1 MSNLAASDESEIA
14 RLRAENQAL
23 KSENAVLRG
32 EAGEGVTLDGLAAT
46 MRDFIARTDHSLHH
60 HTVDEISDEVQ
71 ALKEAEETMSPD
83 QITQAREMFDRY
95 DADGSGAINTDELG
109 MLMLALGETVP
120 QGKLNDMLMEVDDNN
135 NGVIDFPEFLQLM
148 AILSGEAGETTSIK
162 KVKLGAVSYYGR
174 SALIRWIKHDDSAIN
189 GDVTG
194 ELVHPIRR
202 LARGVSLDKR
212 LELFFYFS
220 IVVAGT
226 VSGLQTYSQFSDSLL
241 LTAIEWCTLIIFA
254 FEMLLKLAAESS
266 GKMHFFMTDT
276 WNVSV
281 HGLRLQTLI

>member
-1 MSNLAASDESEIA
+1 MSDLAASDEVA
-14 RLRAENQAL
+14 RLRAENEAL
-23 KSENAVLRG
+23 KSEIAVLRG

-71 ALKEAEETMSPD
+71 ALKEAEATMSPD

-95 DADGSGAINTDELG
+95 DVDGSGAINTDELG

-120 QGKLNDMLMEVDDNN
+120 QEKLNAMVMEVDDNN
-135 NGVIDFPEFLQLM
+135 NGVIDFSEFLQLL

-202 LARGVSLDKR
+202 FARGVSLDKR
-212 LELFFYFS
+212 LETFFYFS

-226 VSGLQTYSQFSDSLL
+226 VSGLQTYAQFSNNPF

-254 FEMLLKLAAESS
+254 VEMLLKFAAESA
-266 GKMHFFMTDT
+266 GKMYFFITDM
-276 WNVSV
+276 WNVSAP
-281 HGLRLQTLI
+281 GLGLQKLM